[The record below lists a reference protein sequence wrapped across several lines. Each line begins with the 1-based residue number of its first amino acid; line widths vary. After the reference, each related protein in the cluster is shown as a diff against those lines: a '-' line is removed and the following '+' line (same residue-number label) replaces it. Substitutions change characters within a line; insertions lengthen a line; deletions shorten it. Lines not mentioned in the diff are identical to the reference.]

1 MSEIVVSKK
10 QMNALY
16 LSWVVALTAT
26 LSALFIGE
34 ILGKTPCL
42 LCWYQ
47 RIAMFPLAIILGVAC
62 YMGDVSG
69 RKYALPLVVIGI
81 MIAAW
86 HSLVFAGIVP
96 AEVQPCSQT
105 GPSCSGEGQILFGV
119 LPLPYLSLLTFLT
132 IFGLLTIPFKKDA
145 T

>member
-1 MSEIVVSKK
+1 MSEIAVPKK

-47 RIAMFPLAIILGVAC
+47 RIAMFPLAVILGVAC
-62 YMGDVSG
+62 YTGEVSG
-69 RKYALPLVVIGI
+69 RKYALPLVVIGT

-132 IFGLLTIPFKKDA
+132 IFGLLTIPFKKDVK
-145 T
+145 